1 MFSKTLVL
9 KDMDHRFT
17 WKERL
22 HKRKE
27 FQKVFDEGKI
37 FNNEQIKVFA
47 LLNNSPVSRL
57 GLVVGRKFGNAV
69 KRNRFKRIF
78 REAYRLNKRLL
89 ENGIDL
95 IILPRPGLVE
105 LSLNSIEEKFVD
117 LLTQI
122 NKQMKDEIPTN

>member
-1 MFSKTLVL
+1 
-9 KDMDHRFT
+9 MDQRFT

-27 FQKVFDEGKI
+27 FQKVFDEGTV
-37 FNNEQIKVFA
+37 FRNEQIKVFA
-47 LLNNSPVSRL
+47 LLNNSQVSRL

-78 REAYRLNKRLL
+78 REAYRLNKNLL
-89 ENGIDL
+89 KRRVDL
-95 IILPRPGLVE
+95 LILPRSGLTD
-105 LSLNSIEEKFVD
+105 LSLKSVEENFKN

-122 NKQMKDEIPTN
+122 NLK

>member
-1 MFSKTLVL
+1 
-9 KDMDHRFT
+9 MDHRFT

-22 HKRKE
+22 HKKKE
-27 FQKVFDEGKI
+27 FQKVFDEGKV

-78 REAYRLNKRLL
+78 REAYRLNKNLL
-89 ENGIDL
+89 QNGIDL